1 MQKRRQSSRM
11 LAPSAVAKVTNSKRR
26 DMVDASFHGMAGLLW
41 EASVPSRCVNHVPEH
56 LSAISP
62 VHTVGEGWGGG
73 ASAGGAKRVVGPPP
87 RPSPTRGEG
96 AKARESGDSVAR
108 ASGALRASVA

>member
-1 MQKRRQSSRM
+1 MRKRRQSSRM

-62 VHTVGEGWGGG
+62 VHTEGRGEGWSSG
-73 ASAGGAKRVVGPPP
+73 ARDGALTLTL
-87 RPSPTRGEG
+87 SRGERG
-96 AKARESGDSVAR
+96 PESISLF
-108 ASGALRASVA
+108 LR